1 MMTKKQIE
9 ENLIGLFLSQQT
21 LDGFVSDDISPEE
34 SGLYF
39 RGVEEVRS
47 FQGYLCTID
56 NGVVIDLADGT
67 QICLIIQVR

>member
-9 ENLIGLFLSQQT
+9 ENLIGLFLSQQM
-21 LDGFVSDDISPEE
+21 LDGFVPDDVSAEE

-39 RGVEEVRS
+39 RGVEEVRP

-56 NGVVIDLADGT
+56 NGVVVDLSDGT
-67 QICLIIQVR
+67 QICLTIQVR